1 MLCIDYNFFYKN
13 SVRTL
18 LFYKLFSLTNIKEIP
33 SLSKLICSFSLSKI
47 DDCDDVQ
54 VYNYCYLFKFFFGRI
69 AYLTRVKSFYNL
81 GIWSYSFRVFIIFQ
95 DKEIFNKLFFIIND
109 LLYRLDNN
117 FINFGIFS
125 IKLNI
130 FYLSITDL
138 NIFSEKKTNLG
149 LFNLKQNLD
158 FKFFCTGFD
167 IQNSK
172 VLFRNLKIYLF

>member
-81 GIWSYSFRVFIIFQ
+81 GI
-95 DKEIFNKLFFIIND
+95 
-109 LLYRLDNN
+109 
-117 FINFGIFS
+117 
-125 IKLNI
+125 
-130 FYLSITDL
+130 
-138 NIFSEKKTNLG
+138 
-149 LFNLKQNLD
+149 
-158 FKFFCTGFD
+158 
-167 IQNSK
+167 
-172 VLFRNLKIYLF
+172 